1 MHVYGYF
8 CPPIAN
14 FSILQQTITMRIA
27 LLSKPLQFL
36 LLALALAAPWG
47 TTAWAQS
54 TAPYTLHPADRLQVS
69 VWRDTALQREVRV
82 LPDGSITLPL
92 VGRIVVAGLDTDT
105 VEKQLVERLKPY
117 MPDPIVTV
125 AVMAAEGNVVYVVG
139 KVTKPGVVPLITDA
153 TTVLQALSLVG
164 GLDRFADGNAVRVL
178 READGK
184 RTVMD
189 VRYNDLLKG
198 GSLDTNVVLRAG
210 DTVLVP

>member
-1 MHVYGYF
+1 
-8 CPPIAN
+8 
-14 FSILQQTITMRIA
+14 MRIPA
-27 LLSKPLQFL
+27 ISKVLPLL

-47 TTAWAQS
+47 STAWAQS
-54 TAPYTLHPADRLQVS
+54 KAPYTLHPADRLQVS

-125 AVMAAEGNVVYVVG
+125 AVAAAEGNVVYVVG